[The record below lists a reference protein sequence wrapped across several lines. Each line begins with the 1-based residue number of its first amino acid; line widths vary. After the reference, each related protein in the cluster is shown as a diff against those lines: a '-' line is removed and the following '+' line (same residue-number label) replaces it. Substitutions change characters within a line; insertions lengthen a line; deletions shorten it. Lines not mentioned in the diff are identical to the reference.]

1 MPPCCHA
8 DQVPTP
14 AHHRIEQP
22 DRARRPARN
31 PVASPPLNVRSA
43 SSELLRLQQT
53 AGNAAVSS
61 LLAAP
66 DASAAITI
74 QRYKSYEHVKAGAVE
89 SFMGEE
95 ETPYMVKKD
104 ETPASIAKAHGTTA
118 GVLLERNKAKVKTW
132 ASPGGREIEGFD
144 VGETIA
150 IPTDR
155 LAMVPPAKGARVSE
169 SQINV
174 TIHGVTM
181 LYGEAMAMADYYGSF
196 NDFK

>member
-1 MPPCCHA
+1 M
-8 DQVPTP
+8 
-14 AHHRIEQP
+14 EQP
-22 DRARRPARN
+22 ARARRPARN

-95 ETPYMVKKD
+95 ETPYVVKKD

-118 GVLLERNKAKVKTW
+118 GVLLERNKAKSRPGRRRAAGRSKDSMS
-132 ASPGGREIEGFD
+132 ARRSPSP
-144 VGETIA
+144 
-150 IPTDR
+150 PTGS
-155 LAMVPPAKGARVSE
+155 PPSHPPRARGAAGA
-169 SQINV
+169 QI
-174 TIHGVTM
+174 T
-181 LYGEAMAMADYYGSF
+181 SP
-196 NDFK
+196 